1 MGTSHLYIS
10 PPSPNEL
17 LSKGYRI
24 GDQGLSP
31 CIIQNARLYLAE
43 TTRLFT
49 QLWAS
54 VQSGEADGG
63 VNSHARQ
70 GMDAFHL
77 LNQVKVVQKK
87 SEYSLMFLQWLFIKE
102 LILN

>member
-1 MGTSHLYIS
+1 
-10 PPSPNEL
+10 
-17 LSKGYRI
+17 
-24 GDQGLSP
+24 
-31 CIIQNARLYLAE
+31 
-43 TTRLFT
+43 
-49 QLWAS
+49 